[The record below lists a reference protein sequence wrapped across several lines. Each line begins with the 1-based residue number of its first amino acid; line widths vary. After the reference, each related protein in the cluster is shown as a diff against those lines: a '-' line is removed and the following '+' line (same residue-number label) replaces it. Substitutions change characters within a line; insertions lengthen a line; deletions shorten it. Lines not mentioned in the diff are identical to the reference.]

1 MNKLPDYLEIILYA
15 GDVRIRKLYS
25 KRRPYKVLYAGRTW
39 PCDIVGNDVNLGTN
53 LLVNKNKKLTVLTGI
68 SAADRRAELAERIN
82 FDEQ

>member
-1 MNKLPDYLEIILYA
+1 M
-15 GDVRIRKLYS
+15 
-25 KRRPYKVLYAGRTW
+25 
-39 PCDIVGNDVNLGTN
+39 GNDVNLGTN